1 MCTRNG
7 RKKRRRRKKLD
18 LKKRG
23 GDVRHC
29 EQLRVVEK
37 IPVLTSS
44 LVSPALFNIKTNPI
58 SIYWLG
64 RNKSFG

>member
-18 LKKRG
+18 LKKE

-29 EQLRVVEK
+29 EQLRVAGADFIFGFAGFIQYK
-37 IPVLTSS
+37 NQSY
-44 LVSPALFNIKTNPI
+44 FNILVGTK
-58 SIYWLG
+58 
-64 RNKSFG
+64 